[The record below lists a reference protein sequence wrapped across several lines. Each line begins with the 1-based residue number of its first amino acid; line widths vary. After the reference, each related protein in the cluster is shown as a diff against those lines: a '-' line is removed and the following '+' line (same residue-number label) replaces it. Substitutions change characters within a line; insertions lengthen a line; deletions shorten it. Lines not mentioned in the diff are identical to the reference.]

1 MESDWIVKNTEI
13 LTKQYCGER
22 RRLKTG
28 AAASC
33 PCHGVIESERLGLER
48 NGKSWKRERCS
59 TKDDPRCQSLF
70 GIWWDHLSD
79 GSTAGVSPSSSLRHS
94 LVLVMS
100 HGWWGCVWARSLLA
114 PIAWQGWGLP
124 HCCVCF
130 SLQCNL
136 EGLCL
141 LPTDIP
147 GAGVPAGLMAV
158 FALQLAQLYSE
169 KKQSFRVWKKR
180 VVWSTS
186 DDLTSCIAYAWSYP
200 KVSCVL
206 KTQQAMTLHSKRV
219 YSTVSTLVTV
229 QQWDN
234 MNSSGCIGGSKLSK
248 TWTSITQ
255 GKDLAQCHQLWW
267 ILKLFLVG
275 PCCLT

>member
-1 MESDWIVKNTEI
+1 MPLPWSHRIRTVRVGKEWEIMEKRALLHKGW
-13 LTKQYCGER
+13 
-22 RRLKTG
+22 
-28 AAASC
+28 
-33 PCHGVIESERLGLER
+33 SEVPV
-48 NGKSWKRERCS
+48 
-59 TKDDPRCQSLF
+59 T
-70 GIWWDHLSD
+70 IWDLM
-79 GSTAGVSPSSSLRHS
+79 GSSLGWEHCWCKPKQLIATQPCARHVPW
-94 LVLVMS
+94 LV
-100 HGWWGCVWARSLLA
+100 
-114 PIAWQGWGLP
+114 
-124 HCCVCF
+124 
-130 SLQCNL
+130 
-136 EGLCL
+136 GLCL
-141 LPTDIP
+141 SEEPPGTDCM
-147 GAGVPAGLMAV
+147 AGLGTASLLCLLFTAMQFGRIVLAAHRHSWSRSASRTHGCV
-158 FALQLAQLYSE
+158 CSPVSSALLWE
-169 KKQSFRVWKKR
+169 ETEFQSLEETSC
-180 VVWSTS
+180 VWSTS

-206 KTQQAMTLHSKRV
+206 KTQQAMTLHSKHV